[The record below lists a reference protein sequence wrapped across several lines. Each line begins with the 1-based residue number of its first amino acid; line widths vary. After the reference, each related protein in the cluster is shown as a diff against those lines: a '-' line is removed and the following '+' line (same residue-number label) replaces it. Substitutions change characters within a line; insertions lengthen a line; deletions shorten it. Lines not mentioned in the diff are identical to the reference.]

1 MNKQEPH
8 KNDAALC
15 ASKMDKLNKNSI
27 LKANG
32 WTKRKDGKWVNPVTR
47 KASREDLALNKIAK
61 ESGYKN
67 YEDYKQVRQT
77 KNYKRFSQF
86 AQNMNRDVTL
96 GKPFSKKFV
105 KAYNKKFKVASEE
118 LETLLKYTGKRNV
131 RSRWQAGET
140 PKKRKG

>member
-1 MNKQEPH
+1 
-8 KNDAALC
+8 
-15 ASKMDKLNKNSI
+15 MDRLNKSKI

-67 YEDYKQVRQT
+67 YEDYKQVRRT
-77 KNYKRFSQF
+77 KNYKRFSKF
-86 AQNMNRDVTL
+86 AQNMNRDITL
-96 GKPFSKKFV
+96 GKSFSKQFGQANK
-105 KAYNKKFKVASEE
+105 KKFKKGSKE
-118 LETLLKYTGKRNV
+118 LEALLKYTGKRNV

>member
-1 MNKQEPH
+1 
-8 KNDAALC
+8 
-15 ASKMDKLNKNSI
+15 MDKLNKNSI

-32 WTKRKDGKWVNPVTR
+32 WTKRKDGKWINPINR